1 MMHGQPIIKKC
12 LFVCIAC
19 GIFNDI
25 IFSLHELIEVAATDF
40 VTGIV
45 VMHHVLVQRLG
56 DSWRVV
62 NSFTH
67 ATRILATGSSSVSTQ
82 VL

>member
-1 MMHGQPIIKKC
+1 MNGQPIIKKC
-12 LFVCIAC
+12 LLVCIAC

-25 IFSLHELIEVAATDF
+25 IFSLQELIEVAAADF
-40 VTGIV
+40 ITGIV

-67 ATRILATGSSSVSTQ
+67 AAGILATRSSSLSTE